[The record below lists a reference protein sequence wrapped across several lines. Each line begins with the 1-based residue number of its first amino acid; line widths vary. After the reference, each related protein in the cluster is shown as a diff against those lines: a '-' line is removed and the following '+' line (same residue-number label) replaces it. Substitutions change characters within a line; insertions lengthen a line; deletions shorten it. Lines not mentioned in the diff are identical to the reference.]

1 MNVIFALAGNSI
13 RFAAKGYKS
22 PKFFL
27 DLDDK
32 TIIEAMIN
40 LFDDDDKFLF
50 VINQEQSKKYK
61 NKFDKIKKLKKNINF
76 EIIKKNKKGPAYSCL
91 NL

>member
-1 MNVIFALAGNSI
+1 MLLKDIRALN
-13 RFAAKGYKS
+13 
-22 PKFFL
+22 FL

-76 EIIKKNKKGPAYSCL
+76 EIIKKKKVQHIPV
-91 NL
+91 